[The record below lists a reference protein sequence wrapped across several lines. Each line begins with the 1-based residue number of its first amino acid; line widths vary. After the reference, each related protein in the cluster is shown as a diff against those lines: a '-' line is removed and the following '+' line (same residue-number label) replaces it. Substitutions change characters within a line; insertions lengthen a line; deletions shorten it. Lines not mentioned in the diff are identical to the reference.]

1 VRTSTSDDK
10 TIDAGP
16 LIGNDGHV
24 DQQSLGVIMAGMW
37 KRGSQCRYF
46 GTKIAAVRLSGDYG
60 IVVRPEHNRLPIVT

>member
-1 VRTSTSDDK
+1 MM
-10 TIDAGP
+10 
-16 LIGNDGHV
+16 GHV
-24 DQQSLGVIMAGMW
+24 DQQSLGVIMASMW